1 MTALPPVVPTGNGIV
16 RFLAERPEFAGVG
29 KATAR
34 KLWQAF
40 GPELYRVL
48 GSGGGD
54 GSRHSRCRFRVLQ
67 KPILG
72 TADSE
77 YWNRLGV
84 RSVLLEIPEASMNK
98 GVAG

>member
-1 MTALPPVVPTGNGIV
+1 MGQTGSYRAL
-16 RFLAERPEFAGVG
+16 R
-29 KATAR
+29 
-34 KLWQAF
+34 
-40 GPELYRVL
+40 
-48 GSGGGD
+48 GGD

-84 RSVLLEIPEASMNK
+84 RSVLLEIPAASMNK
-98 GVAG
+98 GPTPPFRYDCADGQG